1 VGNATRFSI
10 AVVILGQEGEGAAY
24 GDFLVANIG
33 HSCTFDDC
41 RYRSVCVGTIN
52 VVLKRVVRALGDQ
65 VSGAINYDQSSRLGL
80 LLGTRILHVHGTN
93 YATALGIAHL
103 GNEITEPGNPVSAV
117 NDDLSIRQQVSKCC
131 WNRTY
136 DPCISTNVFHLQFHL
151 FMYS

>member
-33 HSCTFDDC
+33 HSCTFDD
-41 RYRSVCVGTIN
+41 N

-103 GNEITEPGNPVSAV
+103 GNEITEPSNPVSAV